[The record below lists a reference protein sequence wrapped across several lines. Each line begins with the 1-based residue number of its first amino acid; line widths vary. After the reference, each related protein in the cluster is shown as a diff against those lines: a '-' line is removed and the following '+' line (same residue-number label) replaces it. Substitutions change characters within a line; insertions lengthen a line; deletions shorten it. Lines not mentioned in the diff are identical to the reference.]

1 MNRASIWPKYC
12 LIGVSGVSAILFLPS
27 WSWAD
32 SQAALPWDQTLTTI
46 RNFVAGS
53 LAHSVL
59 VISAVAAMLAFAL
72 AGNNELARRF
82 AKTVIGT
89 AAAVIAVQLL
99 NYLVP

>member
-1 MNRASIWPKYC
+1 MSRASIWTKHS
-12 LIGVSGVSAILFLPS
+12 LIGVSGVSATLFLPS

-46 RNFVAGS
+46 QNFVAGP

-59 VISAVAAMLAFAL
+59 GISAVAGMLAFAL
-72 AGNNELARRF
+72 ADDCELARRF
-82 AKTVIGT
+82 AKTAIGT
-89 AAAVIAVQLL
+89 GAAVIAVQFL